1 MIFIFLDSPWV
12 SPCGTEN
19 EGPIINTVCSTRETS
34 LPQIHKETQVAMELP
49 ILVTYSGSQGSQN
62 QSSEPEHSL
71 VISLAAVKDDLEG
84 ESEVSQKMAEIGKQ
98 GEVITSEHLQSP
110 AAPQQTQREGE
121 MSVNEQSG
129 VTLQQ
134 ATDVQST
141 QDQLAQTLPLINR
154 EVCDH
159 LKNSL
164 PEVEASS
171 QPGLQIRR
179 RRGRPPKKAKH
190 AQQQMKEKS
199 LSSLVIT
206 SSDQQRADPS
216 FEDVENSKVGSLAV
230 SVVCTSGRRSSEKEK
245 TSETQQLFMDTEE
258 GTIQAPTT
266 EASAVVET
274 LNTPPP
280 ESPQAPPVQQSECHT
295 SVTLQDALLLVE
307 AMNQSLPDNRSSSP
321 QKEAEPAQTQCAP
334 PTSEAQAHINVV
346 KPKQHTVSLSSK
358 PPRSAATQT
367 TVQSFQQLR
376 PHSLI
381 TSVATTGRGKALPH
395 KIVIVPRPAFSSMSH
410 KIAEQSPNQLPSD
423 VSTVNTAQNKSKH
436 QGSTAAGL
444 PVEMPSSSSATQK
457 TIHVTTS
464 KLLPVVTKS
473 TSTSKGLYSGTLLPY
488 KISSA
493 VLRQVSASASRKQAQ
508 VLTTQLDPAK
518 SAAPILVSTSQLISS
533 TQELSVSEYT
543 QPALNSATSISSQ
556 KRENISDSFKTLTNL
571 QTKEKLPAVVR
582 LSRLPFPITT
592 KESVFVSRLPTSGS
606 AGSWS
611 ISQQC
616 TTQEKPLSFVI
627 STQPSDTLVLST
639 DSCPNLKEP
648 SVAMSV
654 LTTGISGEPN
664 DIEEKI
670 LSSEKRITLEE
681 SPTIAISM
689 TDPLAA
695 SGLAGETTL
704 NLEDYELSIDQ
715 PIGEK
720 QSAASVCLTSTKNTK
735 DTSDPHSQMSK
746 TQFLAHLAV
755 SPVAQDTKEVMD

>member
-1 MIFIFLDSPWV
+1 MLRFTSHHSHVFISSHIYIFIFLDSPWV

-49 ILVTYSGSQGSQN
+49 ILVTYSGSQGAQN

-71 VISLAAVKDDLEG
+71 AISLAAVKDDLEE

-98 GEVITSEHLQSP
+98 GELMTSEHLQSP
-110 AAPQQTQREGE
+110 VAPQQTQREGA
-121 MSVNEQSG
+121 MSVNEQSY

-134 ATDVQST
+134 NTNVQST
-141 QDQLAQTLPLINR
+141 QDQVAQPIPLNNR
-154 EVCDH
+154 EACDL

-171 QPGLQIRR
+171 QPGLQLRR

-199 LSSLVIT
+199 LSSSVIT
-206 SSDQQRADPS
+206 SSNQQRADPS
-216 FEDVENSKVGSLAV
+216 LEDVENSKVGSLAV
-230 SVVCTSGRRSSEKEK
+230 SLVCSSRRCSLEKEK
-245 TSETQQLFMDTEE
+245 PSETQQLSMDMEE
-258 GTIQAPTT
+258 GTIQAPST
-266 EASAVVET
+266 EASSAVET
-274 LNTPPP
+274 LNAPPA
-280 ESPQAPPVQQSECHT
+280 ESPQAPPVQPSECRT

-307 AMNQSLPDNRSSSP
+307 AMNQSRAENRSSSP
-321 QKEAEPAQTQCAP
+321 QRKAEPAQTRCAP
-334 PTSEAQAHINVV
+334 PTSEAQAHIIVV
-346 KPKQHTVSLSSK
+346 KPKQHTVSLSSV
-358 PPRSAATQT
+358 PPSSAAAQT
-367 TVQSFQQLR
+367 TGQPLQQLH

-381 TSVATTGRGKALPH
+381 SSVATTGRGKALPH
-395 KIVIVPRPAFSSMSH
+395 KIVIVPRPAFSSMPR

-423 VSTVNTAQNKSKH
+423 ISTVITVQNKSKL

-444 PVEMPSSSSATQK
+444 PIEMPSSSSATQK
-457 TIHVTTS
+457 TTCVTTS

-473 TSTSKGLYSGTLLPY
+473 TSTSKGLYSGTLLPH
-488 KISSA
+488 KISTA
-493 VLRQVSASASRKQAQ
+493 ILRQVSAAASRKRQAQ
-508 VLTTQLDPAK
+508 ISTAQEDPAK
-518 SAAPILVSTSQLISS
+518 SAAPVLVTKSQLISS
-533 TQELSVSEYT
+533 TQELSVSQDT
-543 QPALNSATSISSQ
+543 QTAFNGVTSISLQ
-556 KRENISDSFKTLTNL
+556 KRDNTSDSFKTLSNL

-606 AGSWS
+606 AGSRS
-611 ISQQC
+611 ILKLG
-616 TTQEKPLSFVI
+616 TTQEKPLSVALSVFTTRI
-627 STQPSDTLVLST
+627 S
-639 DSCPNLKEP
+639 E
-648 SVAMSV
+648 
-654 LTTGISGEPN
+654 EPN

-670 LSSEKRITLEE
+670 LSSENCITLEE

-695 SGLAGETTL
+695 PGLASEKSS
-704 NLEDYELSIDQ
+704 NLEDCEFSIYQ

-720 QSAASVCLTSTKNTK
+720 QSAAPVRLTSTKNAK

-755 SPVAQDTKEVMD
+755 SPVAQDTEEVMD